1 MQSAIHRSRRHRR
14 RNDQFKITFELAWE
28 NSRHFA
34 TPPLVSPSKWRQTNK
49 RRNQSILMTC
59 HQPYLGSAPD
69 WLKQVFHAVRPIRG
83 TAQIW
88 VRTLFFPG
96 KPVVL
101 ARNGD
106 CFLRLVRT
114 RYCSLLSAVVH
125 NCILSTQAS
134 RVEFSA
140 NFAGSFGVSKSIAL
154 FWFTLTQTELQASVY
169 R

>member
-34 TPPLVSPSKWRQTNK
+34 TPPRVSPSKWRLTNEP
-49 RRNQSILMTC
+49 RNQSILMTC
-59 HQPYLGSAPD
+59 HYPDLGGAPH
-69 WLKQVFHAVRPIRG
+69 WLKQIFHAARPIRS

-88 VRTLFFPG
+88 VRTRFFPG

-106 CFLRLVRT
+106 CFLRLVQT
-114 RYCSLLSAVVH
+114 TYFSLLSLVVH
-125 NCILSTQAS
+125 NCILSTRAS

-140 NFAGSFGVSKSIAL
+140 NFAGFFGVSKSIAL
-154 FWFTLTQTELQASVY
+154 F
-169 R
+169 